1 VAPSFD
7 GRAESVPADV
17 AVASLEL
24 TATGAV
30 PDEARRTRR
39 DKTAPKEARFMG
51 QLVQILGALLI
62 LAAFVLA
69 QLGVLDQRSD
79 RYLVANLVGA
89 SVLALDA
96 WLESQLGFFVLE
108 AAWAI
113 VAGWALARRGRR
125 NPAQSSSTST
135 NAKS

>member
-1 VAPSFD
+1 
-7 GRAESVPADV
+7 
-17 AVASLEL
+17 
-24 TATGAV
+24 
-30 PDEARRTRR
+30 
-39 DKTAPKEARFMG
+39 MG

-69 QLGVLDQRSD
+69 QIGVLDQRSD

-113 VAGWALARRGRR
+113 VAGWALATRRRR

-135 NAKS
+135 NANS

>member
-1 VAPSFD
+1 
-7 GRAESVPADV
+7 
-17 AVASLEL
+17 
-24 TATGAV
+24 
-30 PDEARRTRR
+30 
-39 DKTAPKEARFMG
+39 MG

-113 VAGWALARRGRR
+113 VAGWALATRGRR
-125 NPAQSSSTST
+125 SPAQSSSTST